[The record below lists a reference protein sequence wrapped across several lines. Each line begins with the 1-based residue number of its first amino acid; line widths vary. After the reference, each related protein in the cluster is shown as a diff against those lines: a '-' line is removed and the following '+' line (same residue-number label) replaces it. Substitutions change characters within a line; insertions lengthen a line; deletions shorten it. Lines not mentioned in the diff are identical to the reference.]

1 LYYITREQN
10 MAPGP
15 EVEGN
20 NVNLPHD
27 VTLALVGGGL
37 RRRDTLREVRI
48 TTKCSDDLRDP
59 QNLIWVSGDFL
70 HGGNTPPPTR
80 PI

>member
-1 LYYITREQN
+1 MYYITREHN

-37 RRRDTLREVRI
+37 RRRDTKYV
-48 TTKCSDDLRDP
+48 
-59 QNLIWVSGDFL
+59 
-70 HGGNTPPPTR
+70 
-80 PI
+80 